1 MKNLILLFSI
11 LIILFKTGNV
21 LSDTDIFNV
30 NNIEVS
36 EETSKNKQKLVNE
49 AFKKAFD
56 KLINRLLL
64 DKDYKKVSNTNIN
77 EIKKLISH
85 YQIIKPN
92 ENSDRNQQVKVNI
105 FFDKIR
111 VHEFFY
117 LLNIL
122 YSDITN
128 TEVVFFPLLKKE
140 TNYFVYTK
148 NYFYENWK
156 TENIKNLIQYS
167 LPVEN
172 IENLQ
177 TINLNEENIYKLNIT
192 DFFQEYEKE
201 NIVFSI
207 IEIKEKSAEVFLN
220 SRIEGKKIKKTIS
233 ITKNKNI
240 EDNVFKKKIINEI
253 NNVIEDLIKSQNLI
267 DVRTP
272 SFLNAE
278 IKLSKKSNLIEFD
291 KRLKKID
298 LIDAYYVQQLNKDY
312 ILIKIKYL
320 GKIQKIIRKLNEQN
334 ITLKMTNGQWQINIS

>member
-1 MKNLILLFSI
+1 MFYLIQTFLV
-11 LIILFKTGNV
+11 LIIL
-21 LSDTDIFNV
+21 
-30 NNIEVS
+30 VS
-36 EETSKNKQKLVNE
+36 EQKSKNKQKLVNE

-92 ENSDRNQQVKVNI
+92 ENSDGNQKIKVNV

-111 VHEFFY
+111 VRVFY

-122 YSDITN
+122 YSDITD
-128 TEVVFFPLLKKE
+128 TSYIFSLLKQE

-156 TENIKNLIQYS
+156 TENTKNLIQYS

-220 SRIEGKKIKKTIS
+220 SRIVGKKVKKTIS
-233 ITKNKNI
+233 IEKNKNI
-240 EDNVFKKKIINEI
+240 DDGVFKKKIIEEI

-334 ITLKMTNGQWQINIS
+334 INLKMTNGQWQINIS